1 MALLVTSVTN
11 QTMLMEL
18 ELEAALTQC
27 TTAFG
32 NSVGHRASNVCSS
45 DDIGG
50 HFSSP
55 LVFVRTDLTPWAK
68 PLGYRM
74 DDGLAGIGKCDW

>member
-1 MALLVTSVTN
+1 
-11 QTMLMEL
+11 MEL
-18 ELEAALTQC
+18 EQEAALTQC

-50 HFSSP
+50 HFP
-55 LVFVRTDLTPWAK
+55 LHWFLFGRTSRLGQNLWAMGWMMAL
-68 PLGYRM
+68 LGLGNVTGGN
-74 DDGLAGIGKCDW
+74 GL